1 MATSN
6 HGIGVETSDCPRG
19 TRSDGLGFS
28 CDEDITDEKCLK
40 A

>member
-1 MATSN
+1 MVTSN

-19 TRSDGLGFS
+19 ARSDGSGFS
-28 CDEDITDEKCLK
+28 CSEDITDEKFLK